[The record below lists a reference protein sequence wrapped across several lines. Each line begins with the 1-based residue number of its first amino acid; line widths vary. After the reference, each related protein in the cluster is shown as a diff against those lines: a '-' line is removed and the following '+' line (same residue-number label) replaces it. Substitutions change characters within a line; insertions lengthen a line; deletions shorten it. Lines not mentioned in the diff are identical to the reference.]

1 MNVTYRIGTTHDSRA
16 MFSVFR
22 AAVLDLQRRIG
33 MEVAANAFDTAEVE
47 AAWQRYRPL
56 FEHLAEHNER
66 FWVAEDAGQIVGYA
80 RSILRGT
87 VRELT
92 EFFVHPGN
100 QSAGVGRELL
110 ARAFPPEGAAN
121 RFIVATSDTRAL
133 GRYLKSGVR
142 PQFTILGLS
151 RAPAPVDSP
160 DPDVTATPLTG
171 SAQDIAFVA
180 EVDSKLLGFRRDP
193 DQAWLMA
200 NRQGFA
206 YWRDGAPVGYGYVA
220 QRSGPFAALDARDLP
235 AILAHAESHAA
246 SVGVEAFGLDVP
258 AINHTALGYLVGRG
272 YHIDPFY
279 TFFLSDA
286 RFGAFERYLLTV
298 PPFFV

>member
-1 MNVTYRIGTTHDSRA
+1 MNVTFRPGTTNDSYA
-16 MFSVFR
+16 MFGVFR
-22 AAVLDLQRRIG
+22 AAVVDLQRRIG
-33 MEVAANAFDTAEVE
+33 MEVAANAFDPAEVD

-56 FEHLAEHNER
+56 FQHLAEHNEH
-66 FWVAEDAGQIVGYA
+66 FWVAENAGQIVGYA

-110 ARAFPPEGAAN
+110 ALAFPAEGATN

-133 GRYLKSGVR
+133 GRYMKSGVR
-142 PQFTILGLS
+142 PQFTIFGMY
-151 RAPAPVDSP
+151 REPVTVEPP
-160 DPDVTATPLTG
+160 DPDVSVTPLTG

-193 DQAWLMA
+193 EQAWLTA

-206 YWRDGAPVGYGYVA
+206 YWRGGAPVGYGYVS
-220 QRSGPFAALDARDLP
+220 QRSGPFAALDSHDLP

-246 SVGVEAFGLDVP
+246 SLGIEEFGIDVP
-258 AINHTALGYLVGRG
+258 AVNHSALGYLIGRG

-279 TFFLSDA
+279 TFFLSDTP
-286 RFGAFERYLLTV
+286 FGAFEQYLLTV